1 VLHDLSR
8 EGLAP
13 GDTIR
18 EQFYHLGH
26 LGAREPIERHLRQ
39 IGTTTPRRLKL
50 GPTGH
55 EQTERGRGSLVY
67 YKTEPLNG
75 GWIDPVEVFHD

>member
-1 VLHDLSR
+1 MLHQLSR
-8 EGLAP
+8 EGFAP
-13 GDTIR
+13 GDTVR

-39 IGTTTPRRLKL
+39 VGTTTPRRLKL

-55 EQTERGRGSLVY
+55 EQTERSRGHLVY
-67 YKTEPLNG
+67 YKVEPLDSG
-75 GWIDPVEVFHD
+75 RIDPVEVFHN